1 MTAGTFIVEAWSAG
15 SAAPIR
21 GKLSVIRP

>member
-1 MTAGTFIVEAWSAG
+1 VGGSAG

-21 GKLSVIRP
+21 SINNIQCGEIMYTDT